1 MLGNGFK
8 HSKMFMRIQEG
19 IEPPQRIKTKHVDRK
34 VFPLSIPDNLHSLKT
49 AGHKL
54 HMCS

>member
-19 IEPPQRIKTKHVDRK
+19 IEPPQRIKTKHVDSK
-34 VFPLSIPDNLHSLKT
+34 VFPLIIPDNLHSLKT
-49 AGHKL
+49 ADHKL